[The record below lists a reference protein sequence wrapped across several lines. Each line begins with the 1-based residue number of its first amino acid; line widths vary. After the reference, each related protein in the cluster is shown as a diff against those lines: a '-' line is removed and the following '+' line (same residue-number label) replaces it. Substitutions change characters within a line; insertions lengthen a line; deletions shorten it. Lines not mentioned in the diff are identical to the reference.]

1 MSLRNILNIIK
12 RTACQPPTARTDR
25 SIPNFVYINFK
36 LPREHNNEK
45 KIIIM
50 NVNVFCISF
59 LLNSASSSSPSVPIP
74 DYNFCFRKS
83 VPPCKH
89 PVRTPH
95 YADKHRRKHCKHPV
109 KRPLVNTL
117 KHLVKRAHNYVCV
130 CRYRSDAECAYG
142 SADAAHRTHKHSV

>member
-1 MSLRNILNIIK
+1 
-12 RTACQPPTARTDR
+12 
-25 SIPNFVYINFK
+25 
-36 LPREHNNEK
+36 
-45 KIIIM
+45 M

-130 CRYRSDAECAYG
+130 CVDIEATLNALVEALTLLTEHINILYNLVQSLMDT
-142 SADAAHRTHKHSV
+142 S